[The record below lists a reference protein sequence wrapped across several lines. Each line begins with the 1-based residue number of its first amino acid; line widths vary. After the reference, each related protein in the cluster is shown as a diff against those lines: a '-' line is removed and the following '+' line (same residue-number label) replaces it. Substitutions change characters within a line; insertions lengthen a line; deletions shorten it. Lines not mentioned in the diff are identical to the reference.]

1 MMQTPEQL
9 LVVEDDAKIAS
20 FVVQGL
26 KQAGYGVDHAQDGQQ
41 GLTMLRKH
49 VYAAAVIDIML
60 PYLDGIELVAQARE
74 AGVRTPIIYLS
85 AKREVEDRIRGLQA
99 GGDDYVTKPFA
110 AAELLARIQALIRR
124 SQGMAEPVRLKSGDL
139 ELNLATHRVSRG
151 GKEILLQP
159 REFRL
164 LAYLMRHKGHV
175 VSKAMLIEHVWEY
188 NFDPE
193 TSVIE
198 TTMSRL
204 RSKLNDGFDEKLEL
218 IRTLRGVGY
227 VLDVGA

>member
-1 MMQTPEQL
+1 MTNTAHL
-9 LVVEDDAKIAS
+9 LVVEDDDKIAA
-20 FVVQGL
+20 FILEGL
-26 KQAGYGVDHAQDGQQ
+26 RQSGYSVDHAANGMQ
-41 GLTMLRKH
+41 GLAQLRERE
-49 VYAAAVIDIML
+49 YDAAVIDIML
-60 PYLDGIELVAQARE
+60 PQLDGVSLVEQARQ

-99 GGDDYVTKPFA
+99 GGDDYLTKPFA

-124 SQGMAEPVRLKSGDL
+124 SQGMAEPVCLIVGDL
-139 ELNLATHRVSRG
+139 VLDLARRHVTRS
-151 GKEILLQP
+151 GKDILLQP

-164 LAYLMRHKGHV
+164 LAYLMRHKGNV
-175 VSKAMLIEHVWEY
+175 VSKTMLIEHVWEY

-204 RSKLNDGFDEKLEL
+204 RSKLNEGFAGKPEL

-227 VLDVGA
+227 VLDAAV